1 MYDFEVIRIEDKTLA
16 KAVTELRDNYERAKT
31 LSYVNDP
38 LAWALYQTW
47 KTFDR
52 EYNVELKEAERW
64 KEIGS

>member
-47 KTFDR
+47 KDFDGKGKR
-52 EYNVELKEAERW
+52 TK
-64 KEIGS
+64 

>member
-16 KAVTELRDNYERAKT
+16 KAVTELRDNYDRAKM

-47 KTFDR
+47 KDFDGKGKR
-52 EYNVELKEAERW
+52 TK
-64 KEIGS
+64 